1 MYRLSAILLVLAAA
15 ACTTTYEAKRQQ
27 MQPWVGQTARS
38 FGETNSLVPVSVY
51 DTPTGGR
58 TFIYQKQ
65 YPMGVCGITLG
76 THAVPGNSE
85 WVIYQMASTCP
96 PGAF

>member
-1 MYRLSAILLVLAAA
+1 MYRLSVLALMLVAT
-15 ACTTTYEAKRQQ
+15 ACTTTQEAKQRQLK
-27 MQPWVGQTARS
+27 PWIGQTARS
-38 FGETNSLVPVSVY
+38 FGEQNSLVPVSVY

-65 YPMGVCGITLG
+65 YPMGACGVTLG
-76 THAVPGNSE
+76 THSVPGNNE
-85 WVIYQMASTCP
+85 WVIFQMASTCP